1 MKPMMS
7 SPAESESKKRITR
20 RERFLT
26 EMEHVIPWPAL
37 IEVIEPHYPK
47 GERGRPP
54 IALKRMLRVYCV
66 QQWFGLSDE
75 GVEDAVTDSRAVT
88 AFVGIDLGRERAPDA
103 TTLLQF
109 RHLLEKHDLPR
120 VLFETINRTLAAQGL
135 MMREGTIADA
145 TIIAAP
151 PSVKNEEKARDP
163 EMHQTRKGNQWY
175 FGMKA
180 HIGVDAESGLVHT
193 VVGTAANV
201 ADITQTGQVLHGE
214 EKVVFLDAGYTGVE
228 KREELKD
235 REVEWVVAEKPSKIK
250 QISEERPLGRL
261 LRQRETLKAR
271 IRAKVEHPF
280 HVIKNLFHFKK
291 VRYKGLAKNTAQLH
305 MLFGLANLVL
315 AKRRIFAL
323 RAQVASG

>member
-1 MKPMMS
+1 MKPMTS
-7 SPAESESKKRITR
+7 APVESESRKRITR
-20 RERFLT
+20 REHFLM
-26 EMEHVIPWPAL
+26 EMEQLMPWSDL
-37 IEVIEPHYPK
+37 LKVVEPHYPK

-54 IALKRMLRVYCV
+54 IALERMLRMYCV

-75 GVEDAVTDSRAVT
+75 GTEDTVTDSLAVQ
-88 AFVGIDLGRERAPDA
+88 AFMGIDLVRESAPDA

-109 RHLLEKHDLPR
+109 RHLLEQHKLTKA
-120 VLFETINRTLAAQGL
+120 LFETINRTLSAQGL
-135 MMREGTIADA
+135 AMRKGTIADA

-151 PSVKNEEKARDP
+151 PSVKNQAKARDP
-163 EMHQTRKGNQWY
+163 DMHQTRKGNQWY

-180 HIGVDAESGLVHT
+180 HMGVDADSGLVHT

-201 ADITQTGQVLHGE
+201 ADITQIGEVLHGE
-214 EKVVFLDAGYTGVE
+214 EKIVFLDAGYTGVE

-235 REVEWVVAEKPSKIK
+235 RDIEWVVAEKPSKIK
-250 QISEERPLGRL
+250 QISEDRPLGRL

-280 HVIKNLFHFKK
+280 HVVKNLFHFTK
-291 VRYKGLAKNTAQLH
+291 VRYKGLAKNTAQLYT
-305 MLFGLANLVL
+305 LFGLANLVI

-323 RAQVASG
+323 RAQVAS

>member
-1 MKPMMS
+1 MKPMTS
-7 SPAESESKKRITR
+7 SLVESESRKRITR
-20 RERFLT
+20 REHFLM
-26 EMEHVIPWPAL
+26 EMEQLMPWSDL
-37 IEVIEPHYPK
+37 LKVVEPHYPK

-54 IALKRMLRVYCV
+54 IALERMLRMYWV

-75 GVEDAVTDSRAVT
+75 GTEDTVTDSLAVQ
-88 AFVGIDLGRERAPDA
+88 AFMGIDLVRENAPDA

-109 RHLLEKHDLPR
+109 RHLLEQHKLTKA
-120 VLFETINRTLAAQGL
+120 LFETINRTLSAQGL
-135 MMREGTIADA
+135 TMRKGTIADA

-151 PSVKNEEKARDP
+151 PSVKNQAKARDP
-163 EMHQTRKGNQWY
+163 DMHQTRKGNQWY

-180 HIGVDAESGLVHT
+180 HIGVDADSGLVHT

-201 ADITQTGQVLHGE
+201 ADITQTGEVLHGE
-214 EKVVFLDAGYTGVE
+214 EKIVFLDAGYTGVE

-235 REVEWVVAEKPSKIK
+235 RDIEWVVAEKPSKIK
-250 QISEERPLGRL
+250 QISEDRPLGRL

-280 HVIKNLFHFKK
+280 HVVKNLFHYTK
-291 VRYKGLAKNTAQLH
+291 VRYKGLAKNTAQLYT
-305 MLFGLANLVL
+305 LFGLANLVI

-323 RAQVASG
+323 RAQVAS

>member
-1 MKPMMS
+1 MKPMTS
-7 SPAESESKKRITR
+7 SPVESESRKRITR
-20 RERFLT
+20 REHFLM
-26 EMEHVIPWPAL
+26 EMEQLMPWSDL
-37 IEVIEPHYPK
+37 LKVVEPHYPK

-54 IALKRMLRVYCV
+54 IALERMLRMYCV

-75 GVEDAVTDSRAVT
+75 GTEDTVTDSLAVQ
-88 AFVGIDLGRERAPDA
+88 AFMGIDLVRESAPNA

-109 RHLLEKHDLPR
+109 RHLLEQHELTKA
-120 VLFETINRTLAAQGL
+120 LFETINRMLSAQGL
-135 MMREGTIADA
+135 TMRKGTIADA

-151 PSVKNEEKARDP
+151 PSVKNQAKARDP
-163 EMHQTRKGNQWY
+163 DMHQTRKGNQWS

-180 HIGVDAESGLVHT
+180 HMGVDADSGRVHT

-201 ADITQTGQVLHGE
+201 ADITQTGEVLHGE
-214 EKVVFLDAGYTGVE
+214 EKIVFLDAGYPGVE

-235 REVEWVVAEKPSKIK
+235 RDIEWVVAEKPSKSK
-250 QISEERPLGRL
+250 QISEDRPLGRL

-280 HVIKNLFHFKK
+280 HVVKNLFHFTK
-291 VRYKGLAKNTAQLH
+291 VRYKGLAKNTAQLYT
-305 MLFGLANLVL
+305 LFGLANLVI

-323 RAQVASG
+323 RAQVAS